1 MQKLAF
7 MSCLFLLTAC
17 QATSESEPA
26 ATEVIEP
33 SFDCQKAQ
41 GQVEILICND
51 QELAALDRQM
61 SEVYQAALAN
71 IPASAQPKA
80 MQRGWVKGRND
91 CWKSQDVRQC
101 TLDNY
106 QDRIRELQIEGQLIK
121 PLNSATFDCGEY
133 PAITA
138 VFYTQLDPVVG
149 VFTFAEQKILA
160 NNVRSGSGA
169 KYQGRNF
176 EFWEHHGEASVQFL
190 GDSYQC
196 QLRP

>member
-61 SEVYQAALAN
+61 SEVYQAALVN

-80 MQRGWVKGRND
+80 
-91 CWKSQDVRQC
+91 
-101 TLDNY
+101 
-106 QDRIRELQIEGQLIK
+106 GQSK
-121 PLNSATFDCGEY
+121 PR
-133 PAITA
+133 
-138 VFYTQLDPVVG
+138 
-149 VFTFAEQKILA
+149 K
-160 NNVRSGSGA
+160 GA
-169 KYQGRNF
+169 KATAAPKGKAGQKGGAKAAPKVSQKADQNTGRKPISF
-176 EFWEHHGEASVQFL
+176 
-190 GDSYQC
+190 
-196 QLRP
+196 